1 MSVKNT
7 AHVEQYVTNIVEMQR
22 MLADLQK
29 FVESLPAPDDAGELP
44 TLHYG
49 HTGDVRRTCELIQ
62 RAHQTIGEFW
72 KQ

>member
-1 MSVKNT
+1 MSVKNKQ
-7 AHVEQYVTNIVEMQR
+7 HVNEYASCVGQ
-22 MLADLQK
+22 MLSMLEDLQE